1 MTYSN
6 LYTYSYSSFLN
17 LGIIEKIFKEYALAK
32 THDID
37 QSDIKSVRTLLR
49 NKVMHHNMLL
59 LSYHTDKSKI
69 EKETKEI
76 EDGIEAL
83 YRLLPTEELKEG
95 SIQDVKLGGGLT
107 QDMNKSNFK
116 DGDINQPPYE
126 NLICLLKFKDGR
138 FIR

>member
-1 MTYSN
+1 MQLATKWFYQIWHFKN
-6 LYTYSYSSFLN
+6 LIRY
-17 LGIIEKIFKEYALAK
+17 
-32 THDID
+32 
-37 QSDIKSVRTLLR
+37 
-49 NKVMHHNMLL
+49 
-59 LSYHTDKSKI
+59 DKSKI

-95 SIQDVKLGGGLT
+95 SIQDVKLVGRLT

-138 FIR
+138 IIR